1 LVFVAGQIK
10 EKTRLV
16 RKPFT
21 ISTVIEMVLVN
32 HYLMNFIR
40 SGIYFSL
47 SLLLTSGFIAPS
59 HAEERLRTISVIGLG
74 SVSIPAN
81 LTEVSLGL
89 EVTGKNPDIVQQEA
103 NDRAAKVINLLRQ
116 RRVEKLRTKGITIA
130 PNYNDDNNRRKI
142 ISYTATNVVSF
153 RTNTIQAGG
162 VIDDAIKV
170 GATKIDSVSS
180 TADDAAIER
189 AQTQALQLATK
200 DAQRQARSV
209 LEAIGLKAKEIA
221 AIQVNDAAPPSPII
235 TEVLRVRRL
244 PAGRDGAPP
253 LEIIGGD
260 QDVSAKVTFQIL
272 Y

>member
-1 LVFVAGQIK
+1 M
-10 EKTRLV
+10 
-16 RKPFT
+16 

-40 SGIYFSL
+40 SGIYFAL
-47 SLLLTSGFIAPS
+47 SLMLTSGFIAPS
-59 HAEERLRTISVIGLG
+59 HAEDRLRTISVTGLG
-74 SVSIPAN
+74 NVSIPAN

-89 EVTGKNPDIVQQEA
+89 EVTGKNPDTVQQEA

-116 RRVEKLRTKGITIA
+116 RRVEKLHTKGITIA

-209 LEAIGLKAKEIA
+209 LEAIGFKAKEIA

-235 TEVLRVRRL
+235 TELSRPIKYRY
-244 PAGRDGAPP
+244 GRDGGAT

-260 QDVSAKVTFQIL
+260 QDVNAKVTFQIL